1 MEKASYA
8 EGRNRV
14 FRFETIKNKLP
25 QQVMEMKPTLKL
37 TVKYLSAN
45 QSEM

>member
-8 EGRNRV
+8 EGKNRV
-14 FRFETIKNKLP
+14 FNFEIIKNKLS
-25 QQVMEMKPTLKL
+25 QQVMEMKSTLKL